1 MYTQSKIVIE
11 DGRKYHL
18 IPYEEI
24 EWIKAEGNYCLLYIG
39 KQRFLIRQSLHYFQN
54 LLEPLFFRCHRSVII
69 NLSLIELYDHKNNKI
84 HLKTGIALPVARAL
98 RKVMLKQLY
107 LYSNSQGISI

>member
-1 MYTQSKIVIE
+1 MLIKYEQSKIVIE

-24 EWIKAEGNYCLLYIG
+24 EWIKAEGNYCMLCTG

-54 LLEPLFFRCHRSVII
+54 LLEPLFFRCHRSII
-69 NLSLIELYDHKNNKI
+69 VNLSLIELYDHKNNKI
-84 HLKTGIALPVARAL
+84 HLTTGAVLPVARSL
-98 RKVMLKQLY
+98 RTMMLKRLY
-107 LYSNSQGISI
+107 DLSKSP